1 MNNLSC
7 SHCDHVYT
15 GEELD
20 VADYYRALAKVEV
33 TCGVCNEITIVNL
46 RDIENGEE
54 TNAE

>member
-1 MNNLSC
+1 
-7 SHCDHVYT
+7 VYT

-46 RDIENGEE
+46 RDIETEEE